1 MLDPLAE
8 GAATVMAMGSD
19 GARGRKERNR
29 ISKKGP
35 ATAAAV
41 EQLSAGDLATGFK
54 GFLDGVFVWL
64 ACGGEGEPLGGEGLL
79 ITLFCQKS
87 GLQLPKG
94 TRAL

>member
-1 MLDPLAE
+1 MVMRSE
-8 GAATVMAMGSD
+8 GA
-19 GARGRKERNR
+19 RERREKNKIR
-29 ISKKGP
+29 KKGP

-79 ITLFCQKS
+79 IALLCQKS

>member
-64 ACGGEGEPLGGEGLL
+64 ACGGKSEPLGIEGLL